1 MDIANM
7 LTRKFPGLD
16 GWSVINRGEGDVI
29 EEWPT
34 GKGAPPKPTKE
45 QLQKW
50 WDEEVS
56 IELERERIAA
66 EREQRYRQETDHLL
80 YDALAKLNLPE
91 LTEWKQAREAI
102 KSELALPSREV
113 EIKR

>member
-1 MDIANM
+1 MDIANI
-7 LTRKFPGLD
+7 LTRKYPSLER
-16 GWSVINRGEGDVI
+16 WSVVDRGKGQVI

-34 GKGAPPKPTKE
+34 GKGVPAKPTKE

-56 IELERERIAA
+56 IELERERIAQ
-66 EREQRYRQETDHLL
+66 EREQRYRKETDGLL
-80 YDALAKLNLPE
+80 YDALAKMDAPE

-102 KSELALPSREV
+102 KGELPYV
-113 EIKR
+113 ENTRK